1 MSKRRQKPSVT
12 VKKSIPVAASGRNRY
27 AIFVTGAGILIL
39 SVVIYFVSARLNSEK
54 KLRRLIDQY
63 SKSNR
68 FADVESAWKELAL
81 VKPDSIKPQDQ
92 ISWATAALR
101 ADHPGAAFDVLESWK
116 KTNPGKPDGWLLIL
130 DLARIFGS
138 SDMMMENTNEILNH
152 ALVNRSTAVLL
163 ASTLGLLTDLEQ
175 LEVRARLNKWSAN
188 EQESPLAKA
197 YLLLRYAE
205 NPLPEDPPRDLRI
218 EQARILASR
227 HPDSVAV
234 LTALIE
240 TLFNGGYY
248 QEATEVLDKWPLE
261 DRTGTAY
268 HRLQGRRLQD
278 VEGKHRDAV
287 GEYEEA
293 LKFMP
298 HDWKTRYRL
307 ARALAASGKIEE
319 SRKEA
324 RRMSEIRES
333 LDPIHLGE
341 LLKAVL
347 PKGRS
352 PEPERLVGLLRKIG
366 LNPLADAWVEWET
379 DQKILNSKK

>member
-1 MSKRRQKPSVT
+1 MSKRRQKSSES
-12 VKKSIPVAASGRNRY
+12 VKKSIPVAASGGNRY
-27 AIFVTGAGILIL
+27 AILVTGAGILIL
-39 SVVIYFVSARLNSEK
+39 SVVIYFVSARSNPEK

-63 SKSNR
+63 SKSNQ
-68 FADVESAWKELAL
+68 FADVESSWKELAL
-81 VKPDSIKPQDQ
+81 VKPDCIKPQDQ

-101 ADHPGAAFDVLESWK
+101 ADHPGAAFEVLEAWK
-116 KTNPGKPDGWLLIL
+116 ESNPDKPDGWLLIL

-152 ALVNRSTAVLL
+152 AMVNRSTAVLL
-163 ASTLGLLTDLEQ
+163 ASTLGLLTDLDP
-175 LEVRARLNKWSAN
+175 LEVRARLNKWSES
-188 EQESPLAKA
+188 EQESPLARA

-205 NPLPEDPPRDLRI
+205 NPLPEDPSRDLRI
-218 EQARILASR
+218 EQARVLASR
-227 HPDSVAV
+227 YPDSIPV

-248 QEATEVLDKWPLE
+248 QEATEVLDKWPL
-261 DRTGTAY
+261 DYRTGTAF

-278 VEGKHRDAV
+278 VDGKHGEAV

-307 ARALAASGKIEE
+307 ARALAASGKTEE

-333 LDPIHLGE
+333 LDPIQLGE
-341 LLKAVL
+341 LLKAAL

-352 PEPERLVGLLRKIG
+352 PEPERLVALLKKIG
-366 LNPLADAWVEWET
+366 LKPLADAWVQWWA
-379 DQKILNSKK
+379 DQKIMNRRK

>member
-12 VKKSIPVAASGRNRY
+12 VKKSLPVAASGRNRY

-68 FADVESAWKELAL
+68 FADVESAWKEFAL

-218 EQARILASR
+218 EQARVLASR

-278 VEGKHRDAV
+278 VEGKHGESV

-319 SRKEA
+319 SRNEA

-333 LDPIHLGE
+333 LDPIQLGE